1 MTRGMPGSGHGV
13 VAARHWRSRCG
24 GDLVAALI
32 CSCGLATAAEPPA
45 ATKPAGP
52 AEVAKLDAKVK
63 DVSESFLRDT
73 TALIAAYESIGE
85 YDRAKVLLE
94 ALRKLNPGNDAVK
107 KKLADLDRRQLDAEE
122 FKVEIDPAKPWVAVG
137 AVRKDRPVRIRVTG
151 EYRLTVSATVG
162 PNGMPAKDP
171 AADLVPGMALGA
183 LLGVIAPPAAA
194 GERQM
199 GRPPKP
205 FLVASE
211 FDRPADADGVLY
223 LKANLP
229 LDAKCTGRLEALV
242 SGATKP

>member
-1 MTRGMPGSGHGV
+1 MPGDIPGSGHGV
-13 VAARHWRSRCG
+13 AAACRRRSRCG

-32 CSCGLATAAEPPA
+32 VSCGLATAAEPPA

-52 AEVAKLDAKVK
+52 AEVAKLDAKMK

-73 TALIAAYESIGE
+73 TTLITAYENIGA
-85 YDRAKVLLE
+85 YDRAKALLE
-94 ALRKLNPGNDAVK
+94 ALRKLNPGNEAVK
-107 KKLADLDRRQLDAEE
+107 NKLADLDRRQLDAEE
-122 FKVEIDPAKPWVAVG
+122 FKVQIDPAKTWVAVG
-137 AVRKDRPVRIRVTG
+137 VVRKDRPVRIRVTG
-151 EYRLTVSATVG
+151 EYRFTISATVG
-162 PNGMPAKDP
+162 PNGMPAEDA

-183 LLGVIAPPAAA
+183 LLGVIAPPAA
-194 GERQM
+194 GERQS

-211 FDRPADADGVLY
+211 FERPADADGVLY

-242 SGATKP
+242 SGVTKP